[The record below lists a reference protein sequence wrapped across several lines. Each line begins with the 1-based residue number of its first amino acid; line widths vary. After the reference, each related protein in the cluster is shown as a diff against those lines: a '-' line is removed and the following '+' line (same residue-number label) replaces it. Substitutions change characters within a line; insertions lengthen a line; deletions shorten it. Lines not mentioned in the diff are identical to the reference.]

1 MVDLDKVRYITLEPG
16 KRLVILV
23 MNADQYSPHGPLW
36 ITPRAPVDQY
46 LGMHVTRNCAQHSY
60 AGHGRRLHDQT
71 NATSD
76 IRTAVQTCFRQPAH
90 PHPSRTHRARA
101 CMNFFVLVST
111 NTLSLDRDQQPISI
125 VSHRPCP
132 LSLPL
137 SRPPWVSH

>member
-1 MVDLDKVRYITLEPG
+1 MVDLDKVRDITLEPG

-71 NATSD
+71 PNWC
-76 IRTAVQTCFRQPAH
+76 TAELGRLP
-90 PHPSRTHRARA
+90 
-101 CMNFFVLVST
+101 
-111 NTLSLDRDQQPISI
+111 DRHGAWAVNEVGLRVPQRMGAASFYLFP
-125 VSHRPCP
+125 R
-132 LSLPL
+132 
-137 SRPPWVSH
+137 